1 MQPCARAW
9 PRDRG
14 LLSASVHSESS
25 SDPRGGRRAGA
36 RRRTPEG
43 TRHGEQQVRGADQG
57 VNTLTG
63 EKLKR

>member
-9 PRDRG
+9 PSDRG

-43 TRHGEQQVRGADQG
+43 TRHGEQQA
-57 VNTLTG
+57 G
-63 EKLKR
+63 ERIKERDTSRLVHLAH